1 MESIQQ
7 ALYEAESF
15 LPFICPM
22 KAKHLSKAKYLEA
35 VEEVLDQIGSLT
47 GRTNKE
53 QLTSVLKAV
62 VAISRGSNGEP

>member
-1 MESIQQ
+1 MRRLIFEQVEGDLMESIQQ

-22 KAKHLSKAKYLEA
+22 RGQAFGKAKYLEA

-47 GRTNKE
+47 GRTNK
-53 QLTSVLKAV
+53 SK
-62 VAISRGSNGEP
+62 

>member
-15 LPFICPM
+15 SF
-22 KAKHLSKAKYLEA
+22 HLSNEGQAFGKAKYLEA
-35 VEEVLDQIGSLT
+35 VEEVLDQIRSLT

-53 QLTSVLKAV
+53 QLTSL
-62 VAISRGSNGEP
+62 S